1 MMNNV
6 NLIGRLTKDCDFKY
20 TGTGKA
26 VGNFKIAVNR
36 DFTNPQ
42 GEREADFIDCVIWG
56 KPSEAFANYTRKG
69 SLVSVTGRLQSRN
82 YENQQGQKV
91 YVTEVVVE
99 HFDFLENKDQLDYR
113 EQKRREQQQ
122 QGGATQQN
130 QPQGQQEYN
139 NAVNTI
145 ANGQQ
150 QQSPNNQQNYNTQP
164 NNNMNNQQQS
174 QQNNTDTTQYGGNN
188 YQQ

>member
-6 NLIGRLTKDCDFKY
+6 NLIGRLTEDCDLKY
-20 TGTGKA
+20 TSTGKA
-26 VGNFKIAVNR
+26 VGNFTFAVNR
-36 DFTNPQ
+36 DFTNSQ
-42 GEREADFIDCVIWG
+42 GEREADFINCVIWG
-56 KPSEAFANYTRKG
+56 KQSENLANHTRKG
-69 SLVSVTGRLQSRN
+69 SLIGITGRLQSRS

-99 HFDFLENKDQLDYR
+99 HFDYLESKDQLEIR

-130 QPQGQQEYN
+130 QQNYN
-139 NAVNTI
+139 NAANTI
-145 ANGQQ
+145 ANSQQ
-150 QQSPNNQQNYNTQP
+150 QQAPNNQQNYNTQP
-164 NNNMNNQQQS
+164 TNNMNNQPQT
-174 QQNNTDTTQYGGNN
+174 QQNNTGATQYGGNN